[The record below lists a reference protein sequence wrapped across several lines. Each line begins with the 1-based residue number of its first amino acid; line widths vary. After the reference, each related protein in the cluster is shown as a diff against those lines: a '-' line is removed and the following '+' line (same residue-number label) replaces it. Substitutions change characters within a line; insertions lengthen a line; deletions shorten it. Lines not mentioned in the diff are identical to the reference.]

1 MSEKKELENLIV
13 LIQNGNQNAFGQFYD
28 ICFQSVFQYIF
39 SIVKNK
45 EYAQD
50 LTHDTFIQIYQN
62 IKLYKNTGHPMAWI
76 VTVARNITYMSLRKM
91 QRETTVDYPIDLN
104 DNSIAQINDKM
115 MIQTM
120 FSHLSNEERE
130 IIVMHVLYGFSFRD
144 ISHIMHLKLTTVLS
158 KYHRSLKKLKTKYG
172 GKENE

>member
-1 MSEKKELENLIV
+1 MFEIDKIENLIM
-13 LIQNGNQNAFGQFYD
+13 LIQNGQQNALGELYD
-28 ICFQSVFQYIF
+28 ICFQQIFQYIY

-62 IKLYKNTGHPMAWI
+62 IKLYNQKGNPMSWI
-76 VTVARNITYMSLRKM
+76 VTIARNITYMSLRKK
-91 QRETTVDYPIDLN
+91 QRETLVDYQIELHDVSID
-104 DNSIAQINDKM
+104 QISDKI

-120 FSHLSNEERE
+120 LSHLSNEERE
-130 IIVMHVLYGFSFRD
+130 IIVLHVIYGFSFHD
-144 ISHIMHLKLTTVLS
+144 ISHIVELILATVLS
-158 KYHRSLKKLKTKYG
+158 KYHRSLKKLKKFYG